1 MIGRHLH
8 LADAIELL
16 AQACRGDSDGQ
27 IEDFWSGFSGHGTIL
42 KKKIRSLILVFK
54 YHTHTKIDVFLQLQQ

>member
-8 LADAIELL
+8 LANAVELL

-27 IEDFWSGFSGHGTIL
+27 IEDFWNGLGSHGKIL
-42 KKKIRSLILVFK
+42 KRKLE
-54 YHTHTKIDVFLQLQQ
+54 TK